1 MRRELGG
8 ISREMAFNN
17 IICMKS
23 SFSAFYVKENCPS
36 HMKKIKFSCFTPT
49 SVDLWAGNAFDFPYT
64 IECMIHDLSSSCM
77 CGECTW
83 MKMDFYYI
91 HISYEILSI
100 LMYIRT
106 LRTYVHVYKFNNSV
120 WFIWRCQ
127 SPTCRL
133 IHFKT
138 IYTYDF
144 NICFI
149 LSCAVCALLKSE
161 NAKAERESFRKHTHE
176 WWLIYSTRTVLV
188 TR

>member
-77 CGECTW
+77 CGECT
-83 MKMDFYYI
+83 
-91 HISYEILSI
+91 
-100 LMYIRT
+100 
-106 LRTYVHVYKFNNSV
+106 
-120 WFIWRCQ
+120 
-127 SPTCRL
+127 
-133 IHFKT
+133 
-138 IYTYDF
+138 
-144 NICFI
+144 
-149 LSCAVCALLKSE
+149 
-161 NAKAERESFRKHTHE
+161 
-176 WWLIYSTRTVLV
+176 
-188 TR
+188 